1 MKKRI
6 FINLTNHPM
15 DKWEDKQLKAARALV
30 ATHEELEVEMIELPL
45 PHIDPN
51 ASHKQVKDLA
61 AEYVQRVIEIV
72 TYTTPAN
79 SAQQVAYKQKAVTA
93 ILVMGEM
100 NFTYHFVNKI
110 KLDSSDCIRCFATT
124 SNRNTV
130 DNEDGTKSVKFE
142 FTQFRHY

>member
-15 DKWEDKQLKAARALV
+15 DRWEDKQLKAARALLSPS
-30 ATHEELEVEMIELPL
+30 EELEVEMVELPF

-61 AEYVQRVIEIV
+61 AEYVQKVIEAA
-72 TYTTPAN
+72 TYVSPATL
-79 SAQQVAYKQKAVTA
+79 SLPAWKDLAVTA

-100 NFTYHFVNKI
+100 NFTYHFVTKI
-110 KLDSSDCIRCFATT
+110 KAAYSDRMRCFATT

>member
-15 DKWEDKQLKAARALV
+15 NKWGEEQLKAAKALLSLS
-30 ATHEELEVEMIELPL
+30 EELGVEMFELPF
-45 PHIDPN
+45 PHIDPTS
-51 ASHKQVKDLA
+51 SHKEVKDLA
-61 AEYVQRVIEIV
+61 AEYVKRVNELV
-72 TYTTPAN
+72 ATTYALSHDT
-79 SAQQVAYKQKAVTA
+79 VTA

-110 KLDSSDCIRCFATT
+110 KVAYSDRMRCFATT

-130 DNEDGTKSVKFE
+130 ENEDGTKSVKFE